1 MQFQRVSAPQLR
13 EWLHDGNE
21 IAVLDVSDGGPYS
34 RAHILAASSM
44 PLANIEIQAPLL
56 LPNRTVRIVLCDEN
70 ELMAVSAAEILTASG
85 FSNVYVL
92 EGGNSAW
99 QKSGF
104 PLFSGNGIISKAFGE
119 QVEECFETP
128 HVSPED
134 LQRWKEAD
142 KPFIHIDARPLA
154 EYKLVSIPGA
164 IDCPG
169 AEIVYRVPEI
179 IDSDN
184 TPIVVNCA
192 GRTRSIIGAQS
203 LRNAGIR
210 NPVYALKNGTMGW
223 HLAGLQTESG
233 ANQML
238 GVPSERG
245 LKISQAIA
253 EGLANQFQIREISRE
268 NLQEFLLDL
277 SRTTYV
283 FDVRQPDE
291 YVKGHLPGSINAPGG
306 QLVQATD
313 TFAAVRNSRMV
324 LVDEFRVQAVMTAHW
339 LKQMGWSEVS
349 ILQIEQTDMTE
360 IGQGSCAPLMSS
372 DVPGVEVAEL
382 QSLIEG
388 KSVAVID
395 VGESY
400 WYRQARIPGSFY
412 SMRSQLQKS
421 IAHFDRSQLIAV
433 CDGDGRISRFAA
445 KDLLRMGFK
454 NVRYVAG
461 GRNAWRNAGFLME
474 RIGENTDDRVLSETD
489 DMWYPP
495 WARKSGVEEAMMQY
509 LTWEIDL
516 MKTVSQETYV
526 KFCLGKN

>member
-1 MQFQRVSAPQLR
+1 M
-13 EWLHDGNE
+13 
-21 IAVLDVSDGGPYS
+21 
-34 RAHILAASSM
+34 
-44 PLANIEIQAPLL
+44 
-56 LPNRTVRIVLCDEN
+56 
-70 ELMAVSAAEILTASG
+70 
-85 FSNVYVL
+85 
-92 EGGNSAW
+92 
-99 QKSGF
+99 
-104 PLFSGNGIISKAFGE
+104 
-119 QVEECFETP
+119 
-128 HVSPED
+128 
-134 LQRWKEAD
+134 
-142 KPFIHIDARPLA
+142 
-154 EYKLVSIPGA
+154 
-164 IDCPG
+164 
-169 AEIVYRVPEI
+169 
-179 IDSDN
+179 
-184 TPIVVNCA
+184 
-192 GRTRSIIGAQS
+192 
-203 LRNAGIR
+203 
-210 NPVYALKNGTMGW
+210 
-223 HLAGLQTESG
+223 
-233 ANQML
+233 
-238 GVPSERG
+238 
-245 LKISQAIA
+245 
-253 EGLANQFQIREISRE
+253 
-268 NLQEFLLDL
+268 QEFLLDS

-421 IAHFDRSQLIAV
+421 ITHLDKSQLIAV
-433 CDGDGRISRFAA
+433 CDGDGRISRYAA
-445 KDLLRMGFK
+445 KDLLRMGFN

-461 GRNAWRNAGFLME
+461 GRNAWRNAGFPME

-509 LTWEIDL
+509 LTWEVDL